1 MWRRLLLVLTL
12 LAGLALVPLVP
23 LARAAQPCCE
33 SGGCDAMPACVSL
46 CSVCTSP
53 AAALPGVEPVAP
65 ATAPA
70 HLGPV
75 ALAIAFDDWIDEI
88 WSPPD

>member
-12 LAGLALVPLVP
+12 LASLALVP

-33 SGGCDAMPACVSL
+33 SGGCDAMPACVSVCAL
-46 CSVCTSP
+46 CAS
-53 AAALPGVEPVAP
+53 
-65 ATAPA
+65 
-70 HLGPV
+70 PV
-75 ALAIAFDDWIDEI
+75 ALPVMEPSTPEAAPARLGPAVLPLSFDNWIDEI

>member
-12 LAGLALVPLVP
+12 LAGLALVPL
-23 LARAAQPCCE
+23 ARAAQPCCE
-33 SGGCDAMPACVSL
+33 AGGCDAMPACVSL

-53 AAALPGVEPVAP
+53 AAALLGVEPVA
-65 ATAPA
+65 ASNAPTR
-70 HLGPV
+70 LGP
-75 ALAIAFDDWIDEI
+75 AAQTIAFDDWIDEI